1 MKVGTQDSRERICQR
16 SNQLVRTVPVV
27 NGPDTFSRKSVS
39 TTKGPWRV
47 AAPFPN
53 QTGVRDETT
62 TQHFVRNCS
71 RAQTIAHFETCS
83 PSDITRLEP
92 ASMGSFAPHSHS
104 IINKPSKL
112 LIYKGSAT
120 ASALF
125 TVTFTVNLI

>member
-1 MKVGTQDSRERICQR
+1 MPLLQR
-16 SNQLVRTVPVV
+16 
-27 NGPDTFSRKSVS
+27 PDTFPRKSVS
-39 TTKGPWRV
+39 TTKGLWRV
-47 AAPFPN
+47 PAPIAN
-53 QTGVRDETT
+53 QVGVLDETT

-71 RAQTIAHFETCS
+71 RAQTIAHFEACS

-112 LIYKGSAT
+112 LIYKGIAT

-125 TVTFTVNLI
+125 TVNLI